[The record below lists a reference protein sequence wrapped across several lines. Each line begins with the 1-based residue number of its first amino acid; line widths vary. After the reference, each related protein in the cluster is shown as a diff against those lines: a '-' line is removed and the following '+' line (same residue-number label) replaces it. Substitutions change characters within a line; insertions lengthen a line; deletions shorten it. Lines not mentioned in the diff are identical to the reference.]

1 MFLGLREFVLDLE
14 DMLSSSETIIQNFY
28 NKKHKNFL

>member
-14 DMLSSSETIIQNFY
+14 DMLSSSEMIIQDFF